1 MMNNFQLLFAAV
13 FPTTVV
19 LVGILLNRQDIHGLR
34 QEIGSLR
41 SDLSGRIELL
51 TRKVIGLTDR
61 VSHLEA
67 RMGK

>member
-1 MMNNFQLLFAAV
+1 MNNFQLLFAAG
-13 FPTTVV
+13 FPTIVV
-19 LVGILLNRQDIHGLR
+19 LVGILLNRQDISGLR

-41 SDLSGRIELL
+41 SELSERIDLL
-51 TRKVIGLTDR
+51 TSKVVEFTDR